1 MVDVPTKIFICTFIS
16 FSNLRFNMLEKL
28 QKKSFCFCW
37 QLVRFNI
44 NIRRRAVV
52 SLMNGHRGHIIKWGH
67 WSKRSRSG
75 QPALG
80 WRLPDSVI
88 QLKLIPSH
96 CPVPSVHH
104 SQKSAVLTARLQGGD
119 PANWSSFREHR
130 CVDSFLEPLQTVS
143 TVILM

>member
-1 MVDVPTKIFICTFIS
+1 
-16 FSNLRFNMLEKL
+16 MLEKL
-28 QKKSFCFCW
+28 QQKKQFLFLLATCINPP
-37 QLVRFNI
+37 RFNI

-75 QPALG
+75 HITHHEPASA
-80 WRLPDSVI
+80 RMETVDSVI

-96 CPVPSVHH
+96 CPVPGAHH
-104 SQKSAVLTARLQGGD
+104 SQQSAVLTARLQGGD
-119 PANWSSFREHR
+119 PANWSSFREHQ